1 MFDAPALIWE
11 AQSPL
16 DDVRRSSEERLLRM
30 CDEDSSQVFVQFV
43 QVAADD
49 SLDLACRQFALLT
62 LRKLVTMYWT
72 PGFESFRGTS
82 TVKLGARGMV
92 RDILLGLCLDGNQA
106 SKIRSGASYAVVQ
119 ISAVDFPDQWPEL
132 LNIICGTIVKNNSLA
147 AMKLLNEIYDDV
159 ISEEMFFE
167 EGIGFET
174 LKIVFHVM
182 NSADANGEA
191 KVAALNLI
199 HCCIL
204 QMSTVNGSS
213 SMKRKNLTTE
223 ACAEILQVWL
233 KFLANQNKV
242 VPDTS
247 QLMAGAKIYQGL
259 TLLNNEFSKK
269 VIGPDMC
276 DRFRTIAIRD
286 LESASE
292 IYIQIIQDPSQDQL
306 DAINENAVNV
316 LEYLSSLCGKRFTEQ
331 ELRTILSCL
340 SKLCCL
346 NENTINDW
354 VADFNSFVS
363 KETGLVASFTIR
375 DQAAEL
381 LSSFDSQNYSAVLA
395 LLLNELNEISDFSNS
410 WVLNESLLYLLQ
422 SLLLNDTNSIELT
435 DAVTNIFTKSQE
447 ILEKP
452 LSSIFVTCR
461 IILLLPKLLEKAM
474 DSFSNIKDF
483 VQNFL
488 FLSLDFALS
497 QDNELIKS
505 ATLISFTY
513 YSYFT
518 ELPSVLGP
526 IHCIEVQQ
534 KTLKLIT
541 QLYSETEDD
550 TDGVLME
557 VLNNIIDCNLKDVN
571 DTKSIMQTEF
581 HLVFTISSKDPSNI
595 QTTIE
600 LQECLGKLLR
610 NVDVQTFSNFWEICS
625 PPMVNVMVGSAQ
637 TSFEYSSLLSLI
649 LQALGVLMKRKP
661 LDPNLSIAIC
671 NEIFEPLESIL
682 NNSKDEEI
690 LQYATEAFG
699 YLIYNTEAEV
709 VLPHLKPILN
719 ILDTLLSPEVP
730 DQAATHVGSLT
741 VTIFSKFSNEIQSLI
756 PMILQAAA
764 ARLGQA
770 TNITTTQNLLSV
782 FCFVTSA
789 DAQQTV
795 DFLFNIT
802 INNQNGLYLVMSKW
816 LESFDVV
823 RGEKRAKENI
833 ISLSKLFFLNDQRLA
848 SMQVNGDLIPYE
860 SDIIITRSMAKE
872 MPDRYTQ
879 VSVYQKVVKL
889 FTSELEFQGKHQDPQ
904 LLMAGTQGIETNT
917 GEKQNDDNNDYDDDW
932 EDVEGPLDYERLQH
946 YVEEDGV
953 DDEADELDEQC
964 LADEL
969 DSRSIHQLLVDF
981 FKEVAAK
988 NVSDFRMIYEQLSDN
1003 EKQILSEN
1011 LV

>member
-1 MFDAPALIWE
+1 MFDAPSLILE

-16 DDVRRSSEERLLRM
+16 DNVRKSSEERLLQM

-43 QVAADD
+43 QVAADTQQELP
-49 SLDLACRQFALLT
+49 SRQFALLT

-82 TVKLGARGMV
+82 TVKLEARGMI
-92 RDILLGLCLDGNQA
+92 RDVLLQLCLDEHQP
-106 SKIRSGASYAVVQ
+106 SKIRNGASYAVVQ

-132 LNIICGTIVKNNSLA
+132 LNIVYNAIMKSHSLA

-182 NSADANGEA
+182 NSYDANWEA
-191 KVAALNLI
+191 KVAALNLL

-213 SMKRKNLTTE
+213 TTKRKELTVE
-223 ACAEILQVWL
+223 ACKEILQMWVN
-233 KFLANQNKV
+233 FLTTQNK
-242 VPDTS
+242 TIS
-247 QLMAGAKIYQGL
+247 ETLQLMAGAKIYQGL
-259 TLLNNEFSKK
+259 TLLKNEFSKK
-269 VIGPDMC
+269 IVAPDMYHQ
-276 DRFRTIAIRD
+276 FRTIVMRD
-286 LESASE
+286 LENASQ
-292 IYIQIIQDPSQDQL
+292 IYMQMVENSSQDQL
-306 DAINENAVNV
+306 DAINEYAVNI
-316 LEYLSSLCGKRFTEQ
+316 LEFLSSLCDVRFTEE
-331 ELRTILSCL
+331 ELQTVLRCL
-340 SKLCCL
+340 SRLCCL
-346 NENTINDW
+346 NQDTVDSW
-354 VADFNSFVS
+354 QTDFNSFVS

-381 LSSFDSQNYSAVLA
+381 LSSFDSQDYATVLV
-395 LLLNELNEISDFSNS
+395 LLVHEISQISDFSDG
-410 WVLNESLLYLLQ
+410 WIFNESLLYLLQ
-422 SLLLNDTNSIELT
+422 SLLLNEANSLEFM
-435 DAVTNIFTKSQE
+435 DAVTRIFTKLQS
-447 ILEKP
+447 ILEKS
-452 LSSIFVTCR
+452 LSCVFVNCR
-461 IILLLPKLLEKAM
+461 IILLIPKLLEKIM
-474 DSFSNIKDF
+474 DSFPNVRDL

-513 YSYFT
+513 YSYFA

-526 IHCIEVQQ
+526 DNCIQVQQ
-534 KTLKLIT
+534 KTLKLIA
-541 QLYSETEDD
+541 QLYPEAEDD

-557 VLNNIIDCNLKDVN
+557 VLDNVIDCNSENVD
-571 DTKSIMQTEF
+571 DTSSIIQTEF

-600 LQECLGKLLR
+600 LQECLGKLLK
-610 NVDVQTFSNFWEICS
+610 NVDVKTFITFWEICF
-625 PPMVNVMVGSAQ
+625 PPMVNVMIGSAHS
-637 TSFEYSSLLSLI
+637 SFEYSPLLSLT
-649 LQALGVLMKRKP
+649 LQVLGVLMKRKP
-661 LDPNLSIAIC
+661 LDPTLSITIC
-671 NEIFEPLESIL
+671 NDVFEPLQNIL
-682 NNSKDEEI
+682 NQSKDEEI
-690 LQYATEAFG
+690 LQYATEALG

-709 VLPHLKPILN
+709 ILPHLKSIVN
-719 ILDTLLSPEVP
+719 ILDALLSPGVP

-741 VTIFSKFSNEIQSLI
+741 VTIFSKFSNEIQNLI

-795 DFLFNIT
+795 DFLFNTT
-802 INNQNGLYLVMSKW
+802 ISNQNGLNLVMSKW

-823 RGEKRAKENI
+823 RGEKRTKENI
-833 ISLSKLFFLNDQRLA
+833 ITLSKLFFLNDQRLN

-879 VSVYQKVVKL
+879 VSVYHKIIKL

-904 LLMAGTQGIETNT
+904 LLMAGTYGIETNT
-917 GEKQNDDNNDYDDDW
+917 EENQDDDDNDDW
-932 EDVEGPLDYERLQH
+932 EDVEGPLEYERLQH
-946 YVEEDGV
+946 YVEEDET
-953 DDEADELDEQC
+953 DDRGEELDEQC
-964 LADEL
+964 LADNL
-969 DSRSIHQLLVDF
+969 DSRSVHQLLVDF

-988 NVSDFRMIYEQLSDN
+988 NISGFQSIYEQLSDN

-1011 LV
+1011 LL